1 MGTDKIK
8 DRNLDPKLK
17 ETIATKQ
24 ELEQLQ
30 TTINT
35 ELENVKKSASDGKS
49 AIATA
54 ITNKG
59 VSTSSDA
66 TYATMATNIGSIV
79 TINDVPNQGAQTIT
93 PGTSNKTIPAGTYLT
108 GVQTIAGDAD
118 LISSNI
124 KSGANIF
131 GVAGNA
137 NVVDTS
143 AGDATAAQILSG
155 KKAYVDGSL
164 ITGSMTDRGAVSQTL
179 AANGTYTIPAG
190 YHNGSGKVTQSLTT
204 KAATTWTPK
213 TSN

>member
-1 MGTDKIK
+1 MTTTKIEN
-8 DRNLDPKLK
+8 RQLSQNTNN
-17 ETIATKQ
+17 TIATKEELAQ
-24 ELEQLQ
+24 LEQS
-30 TTINT
+30 INT

-59 VSTSSDA
+59 ISTPSNASFN
-66 TYATMATNIGSIV
+66 TMVNNISSIV

-118 LISSNI
+118 LISANI

-131 GVAGNA
+131 GVAGNS

-164 ITGSMTDRGAVSQTL
+164 ITGSMADRGAVSTTL

-190 YHNGSGKVTQSLTT
+190 YHNGNGKVT
-204 KAATTWTPK
+204 
-213 TSN
+213 